1 MSRTPPS
8 AGPFRLNES
17 IPVYAFEKNEGSVSN
32 TFIGRII
39 HRVPI
44 RLALRSGGI
53 IDAVR
58 YAGRY
63 WPIYKADS
71 FAETA
76 RQWVNEGDTL
86 YDHDHTSLKL
96 PLKHAYLFDSDTPQD
111 SYDW

>member
-8 AGPFRLNES
+8 SGRAINRA
-17 IPVYAFEKNEGSVSN
+17 PVPIYAFEKNEGSVSS
-32 TFIGRII
+32 TFNGRII

-44 RLALRSGGI
+44 RLALWSGDI

-63 WPIYKADS
+63 WPIYP
-71 FAETA
+71 AETFTEKMG
-76 RQWVNEGDTL
+76 QWVNERDTL
-86 YDHDHTSLKL
+86 YGHDHSPLKL
-96 PLKHAYLFDSDTPQD
+96 PLAHSYLFDSDTPRG

>member
-8 AGPFRLNES
+8 AGRFRLNDS
-17 IPVYAFEKNEGSVSN
+17 IPVYAFEKNEGSVSS

-44 RLALRSGGI
+44 RLALRSGGT

-63 WPIYKADS
+63 WPIYKPET
-71 FAETA
+71 FAEKSP
-76 RQWVNEGDTL
+76 QWVNEGDTL
-86 YDHDHTSLKL
+86 YGDGHSKLTL
-96 PLKHAYLFDSDTPQD
+96 PLKHAYLFDSDTARG